1 MQSFLKCM
9 NSAHWIILCIITLC
23 YLLLTGLKTIVG
35 ALFQSVKKLSDVMI
49 LTVFCLSVFA
59 LIGLQIFMGNLRNK
73 CIRIPPGGSIDAM
86 GNLHTDN
93 STEFNRTSYYGDKSE
108 C

>member
-1 MQSFLKCM
+1 MKSVYDMLR
-9 NSAHWIILCIITLC
+9 

-59 LIGLQIFMGNLRNK
+59 LIALQLFMGNLRNK
-73 CIRIPPGGSIDAM
+73 CIKIPTNGSIND
-86 GNLHTDN
+86 GQLVFSDNFTEFN
-93 STEFNRTSYYGDKSE
+93 STEYYNNAGECYLCGIKSVNKIV
-108 C
+108 